1 MINVCTYS
9 KHTALY
15 PGYVALNPKS
25 SASARFP
32 FLYILNPTRS
42 GAFGAACGSIFFD
55 PNKFSDMALRLC
67 IIAALVAFAFGACPF
82 AKLNGPCPHA
92 SLLSAQ
98 ADVQLSAEWGGSDP
112 KPDVGQVLPL
122 PLCLRPP
129 LPPPRRAA
137 RKAAFRSMP
146 NCRKPSRGA
155 RANPSASP
163 PSLTSM
169 LATVATRATAVG
181 LRPWTPSASPESACL
196 DLVSLPQQRSDS
208 GACYLDFL
216 SAGTTTA
223 SIQPT
228 TRSSRRAPHRFAMQC
243 PTRRLSSVCFV

>member
-1 MINVCTYS
+1 MSFAAVRALAPALTGLVCESCNRGLAS
-9 KHTALY
+9 KVGLVNFFVHPLW
-15 PGYVALNPKS
+15 VAPFKIKIIGKRPL
-25 SASARFP
+25 P

-42 GAFGAACGSIFFD
+42 GAVGAACGSIFFD
-55 PNKFSDMALRLC
+55 LNKFSDMALRLC

-146 NCRKPSRGA
+146 NCRKP
-155 RANPSASP
+155 
-163 PSLTSM
+163 
-169 LATVATRATAVG
+169 
-181 LRPWTPSASPESACL
+181 
-196 DLVSLPQQRSDS
+196 
-208 GACYLDFL
+208 
-216 SAGTTTA
+216 
-223 SIQPT
+223 
-228 TRSSRRAPHRFAMQC
+228 
-243 PTRRLSSVCFV
+243 